1 MRISGLIY
9 SFKQGMQNI
18 RRNKFYSFASLAT
31 MIVCI
36 FMFGIFSAIVIN
48 INHVVKEAEK
58 GVAVVAYFQ
67 EGTSDEQIAQIGDR
81 IRANTAVDHV
91 EYVSAE
97 QAWAEFAPTY
107 FGDNEA
113 LAEGFADDNP
123 LANSANYQIYLK
135 DVSRQQELVEELSAL
150 EGVRKVNSNETVA
163 DTLTNFNKLLGY
175 LSIGV
180 IVLLFVVA
188 VFLIGNTVAVGIAV
202 RKEEIGI
209 MKMIGATD
217 LFIRAPF
224 LIEGMLLGF
233 VGAGLPL
240 ILLWF
245 LYQQIE
251 HFVANRFG
259 MLAGIISFIPA
270 NEIFRY
276 LVPISLCI
284 GVGIGFIGSTMTIRK
299 HLRV

>member
-9 SFKQGMQNI
+9 SFKQGLQNI

-48 INHVVKEAEK
+48 VNHVVKEAEK
-58 GVAVVAYFQ
+58 GVAVVAYFD
-67 EGTSDEQIAQIGDR
+67 EGISDERIGQIGDV
-81 IRANTAVDHV
+81 IRANEAVERV
-91 EYVSAE
+91 EYISAE

-107 FGDNEA
+107 FGEDEG
-113 LAEGFADDNP
+113 LAEGFANDNP

-135 DVSRQQELVEELSAL
+135 DVSKQQELVNELTGL

-188 VFLIGNTVAVGIAV
+188 VFLISNTVAVGIAV
-202 RKEEIGI
+202 RREEIGI

-224 LIEGMLLGF
+224 LIEGIILGL

-251 HFVANRFG
+251 NFIANKFG
-259 MLAGIISFIPA
+259 MLAGIVTFIPA
-270 NEIFRY
+270 GEIFTY
-276 LVPISLCI
+276 LIPVSICI
-284 GVGIGFIGSTMTIRK
+284 GVGIGFIGSMMTIRK